1 MAFVIVF
8 VAFLDNM
15 MQQPL
20 ISPMAASL
28 GAQGLFSGAIYG
40 AYSLANIVGNTITPS
55 LVARFQLKKTL
66 AGAMLVVGAALLSY
80 IFLQTRG
87 QMLIL
92 RVVHGI
98 GGGVV
103 VPCIFTYIS
112 FGRQYGVG
120 MSKVGR
126 VIGLTAVLGPAAAGL
141 LSARFGYGSPFMI
154 VSFLFFAAVLMV
166 LRLPDR
172 REALDTLGSLSSVWH
187 QDGLRIAYASAFS
200 LMFSMGMLG
209 FWFPL
214 QMASSGF
221 GSHHI
226 GCGFLAFG
234 VAAIAVMRL
243 GAVRSMTAPM
253 TVLMA
258 GFSFVFA
265 GMALLSWV
273 QALPLVYF
281 ALVSFGI
288 GFGLVFPTMNIL
300 VVRETSPQERA
311 SGFAV
316 FHGFFSLAVFAAG
329 VLGGLVHTVMHP
341 FHLVLS
347 VLAVN
352 SLIFGRVGF
361 RWVRLVS
368 QKREAS

>member
-1 MAFVIVF
+1 MVFVIVF

-20 ISPMAASL
+20 ISPMAQSL
-28 GAQGLFSGAIYG
+28 GAQGLFAGAIYG
-40 AYSLANIVGNTITPS
+40 AYSLANIVGNTLTPS

-66 AGAMLVVGAALLSY
+66 VGAMLVVGAALFMYTL
-80 IFLQTRG
+80 LRTPQ
-87 QMLIL
+87 QMLAL
-92 RVVHGI
+92 RVIHGI

-103 VPCIFTYIS
+103 VPCIFTHVS
-112 FGRQYGVG
+112 FGQRYGIG

-126 VIGLTAVLGPAAAGL
+126 VIGLTAVLGPASAGL

-154 VSFLFFAAVLMV
+154 VGFLFLAAILMV

-172 REALDTLGSLSSVWH
+172 REALDTLGSLAMVWH
-187 QDGLRIAYASAFS
+187 QDGLRVAYASAFS

-214 QMASSGF
+214 QMASFGF

-226 GCGFLAFG
+226 GSGFLVFG

-243 GAVRSMTAPM
+243 GAVRSMTVPM
-253 TVLMA
+253 AVLMA
-258 GFSFVFA
+258 GFTCVFA

-273 QALPLVYF
+273 NALPIIYL
-281 ALVSFGI
+281 ALASFGI
-288 GFGLVFPTMNIL
+288 GFGLVFPAMNIL
-300 VVRETSPQERA
+300 VVKETNAQERA

-316 FHGFFSLAVFAAG
+316 FHGFFSLAVFSAAL
-329 VLGGLVHTVMHP
+329 VGGLVHQWVHP
-341 FHLVLS
+341 FHVVLLVL
-347 VLAVN
+347 VAA
-352 SLIFGRVGF
+352 SLVFGRVGF
-361 RWVRLVS
+361 RWVSRTVS
-368 QKREAS
+368 